1 MSEARLYLP
10 QIKRRNYALF
20 MRLNVETFN
29 LNHIERTLCLEA
41 LVTSGT
47 IVDAA
52 QLLGITRHALK
63 RRILKHKIEW
73 PQRQVAS
80 TSPAVTAEVK
90 VEAAASPIG

>member
-1 MSEARLYLP
+1 
-10 QIKRRNYALF
+10 
-20 MRLNVETFN
+20 MRLNIDTFN

-73 PQRQVAS
+73 PQRLAAPGS
-80 TSPAVTAEVK
+80 LAR
-90 VEAAASPIG
+90 VEAPASPIG